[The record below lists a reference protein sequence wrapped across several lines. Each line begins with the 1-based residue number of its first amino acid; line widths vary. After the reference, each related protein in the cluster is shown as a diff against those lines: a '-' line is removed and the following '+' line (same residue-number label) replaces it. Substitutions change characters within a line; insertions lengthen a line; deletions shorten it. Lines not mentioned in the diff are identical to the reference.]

1 MKYSFNVPDMSCN
14 HCKMRIERV
23 MVDSGKV
30 RELHIDLE
38 TKKVS
43 LESDLPE
50 PELIKL
56 FDEAGYDAEAIE

>member
-50 PELIKL
+50 AELIKL
-56 FDEAGYDAEAIE
+56 FDEAGYDAEAI